1 MKDFKQK
8 IVVITGG
15 GSGMGRSMAIQLA
28 KEGAIILTSDVNK
41 AALEE
46 TKKLIEAD
54 KGKVKTY
61 IVDVGVKEQVYEF
74 AEEVLKEYKYI
85 DVLINNAGIAIGE
98 ATLNEVPLED
108 FERLININMWGVIHH
123 TKAFLEVLVSRP
135 EAAIANTSSVFG
147 LMGIPSQI
155 PYCVSKFA
163 VRGFTDSLRLELAGT
178 NVSVTCI
185 HPGGIDT
192 NIVRNGIHYHDKEK
206 IVEEFQK
213 LVITSSDKAASII
226 INAIKKKSK
235 RVMVGPDA
243 KLIRFFTQLSPGSV
257 DRTIL
262 RRKKSFDKNTGVV
275 R

>member
-1 MKDFKQK
+1 
-8 IVVITGG
+8 
-15 GSGMGRSMAIQLA
+15 MGRSMAIQLA
-28 KEGAIILTSDVNK
+28 KMGATILTSDVNK
-41 AALEE
+41 AALAE
-46 TKKLIEAD
+46 TKKIIEAD
-54 KGKVKTY
+54 NGKVKTY
-61 IVDVGVKEQVYEF
+61 IVDVGVKEQVYAF

-108 FERLININMWGVIHH
+108 FERLVNINMWGVIHH

-147 LMGIPSQI
+147 LMGIPSQV
-155 PYCVSKFA
+155 PYCVTKFA
-163 VRGFTDSLRLELAGT
+163 VRGFTDALRLELAGT
-178 NVSVTCI
+178 NVAVTCI

-192 NIVRNGIHYHDKEK
+192 DIVRNGIHYHDKERV
-206 IVEEFQK
+206 IEQFQK
-213 LVITSSDKAASII
+213 LVMTSADKAASII
-226 INAIKKKSK
+226 IRAIQKKSK

-243 KLIRFFTQLSPGSV
+243 KMIRFFTQLSPSSV

-262 RRKKSFDKNTGVV
+262 SRKKSFDKKAGIV